1 MEKRVKFI
9 ALTLGFSL
17 LTLGAC
23 RSGNQANT
31 AQQPATAANN
41 SESAGTGAGSGS
53 RRGARRASSSSSQ
66 SAQSAPAAAAPPPP
80 RIVTV
85 PAGTVVAVTLGSA
98 INTGTTQ
105 SGSTFSG
112 TLAAPLRAGGT
123 DVAPTGS
130 AVQGQV
136 TNVVSSGR
144 LNRPAELSL
153 VLTSI
158 KPPGGSAYN
167 ISTTTWSE
175 TGASK
180 KKRDVVAIGGGAGLG
195 ALVGAIAG
203 HGKGAAIGALV
214 GAGAGTAGA
223 ALTGKKEI
231 VLPAETRI
239 DFKLS
244 KPLQLQQGG

>member
-9 ALTLGFSL
+9 ALMLGFSL

-23 RSGNQANT
+23 QSGNQANT

-66 SAQSAPAAAAPPPP
+66 SAQSAPAAAPP

-98 INTGTTQ
+98 INTGTAQ

-158 KPPGGSAYN
+158 TPPGGSAYN